1 MTMKINSFINSRQ
14 RKSRFSVRLSDYFL
28 NPAPQNCRFPCPVHK
43 SNPAPRSLITLNSR
57 IPDFKWAQSRIPKNL
72 SETLPSV
79 YLKLSFF
86 AGCVNILKGVW
97 SSFSQ
102 IYSRKLAFWDGR
114 NLEFRISCVR
124 KSCKWVYSGAGKQ
137 EHPIKNLETLPFYWW
152 RFLKKRTRRENW
164 ERFRQSS

>member
-14 RKSRFSVRLSDYFL
+14 RKFRFSVRLSDYFL
-28 NPAPQNCRFPCPVHK
+28 NPAPQNRRFQCPVHK

-79 YLKLSFF
+79 YLKLFRWLCKHF
-86 AGCVNILKGVW
+86 ERGLEF
-97 SSFSQ
+97 FSQ
-102 IYSRKLAFWDGR
+102 IYSLKLVFWDGR

-124 KSCKWVYSGAGKQ
+124 KPCKWVYSGAGKQ